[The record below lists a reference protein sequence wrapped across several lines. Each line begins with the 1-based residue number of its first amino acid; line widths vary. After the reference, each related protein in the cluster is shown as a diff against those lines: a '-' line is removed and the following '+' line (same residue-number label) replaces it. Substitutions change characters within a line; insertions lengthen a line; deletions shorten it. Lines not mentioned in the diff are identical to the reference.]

1 MTTETTAQSSA
12 PSTLA
17 ARQREAVLR
26 LVRVVGER
34 AETQARI
41 DTALAEATESAA
53 SAHVAARRKINAAA
67 DEGLAQAQ
75 HDRETAVAAL
85 TKQFDAHEAGAA
97 KSHRSARS
105 KAEAELDSAQRVAEE
120 GLRDAAWLAE
130 ATYEGGAEQPKQEL
144 ERVRG
149 IVRSEFSKLDSIE
162 VHASRLAGPRIPM
175 PQAQPSKPD
184 IEAAQEAA
192 RRAVEDALGGSDAAD
207 DSDSAPQK
215 AEPPLDALAERRE
228 SARANLDK
236 LRGPTLH
243 AFVRAGGPIFLII
256 IPAIGAGVWHLLT
269 TGMGAPLL
277 SAGIFAGVGVAVLL
291 LTLPIRALALSGTRK
306 RLVPLAAD
314 LLEARRLGH
323 LAVAM
328 AEHNKREIERAVA
341 ERRNTEVNAG
351 KKKYENRLARVKM
364 RREQILAR
372 LDRRHRVMA
381 DETRKRRAVALETAE
396 AEATEKIA
404 AIEAGRTE
412 QLAEADRAKAE
423 ALRTAEDTH
432 RTDIADLAMHW
443 RETMQQAR
451 SCLAGAGAA
460 MDRSCPAWDSDEWAD
475 WTPPLEVPEA
485 VRIGRFTA
493 DLAGLPGGL
502 PEDES
507 MMEGLPASFEPGAL
521 LDVPERASL
530 LVQSGPDGRDASLG
544 VIRNAMLRV
553 LTALPAGK
561 ARLTMMD
568 PVGLG
573 QSFAGFMRLADH
585 DERLVGARIWTEARH
600 IEQRLADLTE
610 HMETVIQ
617 KYLRNEF
624 ESIEAY
630 NEKAGEIAE
639 PYRFLVVADFPTG
652 FTEESA
658 RRLSSIIES
667 GPRCGVFVL
676 MHQDPRGK
684 MPETITQDEIDHGCH
699 LIEYE
704 PAADDHADRFVW
716 RDEAYEQ
723 LPLSLES
730 PPPDSETARLLDVV
744 GKASL
749 ESGKVEVPFRVLAPE
764 EDATWESSC
773 ADELRIPLGRAG
785 ATKLQQLTLGKGT
798 SQHVLLAGKTGSGKS
813 TLLHVMITAGAL
825 WYSPDELEFYLVDFK
840 KGVEFKAYAGN
851 GVDAGLPHARAIAV
865 ESDRE
870 FGLSVLH
877 RLDDE
882 LKRRGDLFRDL
893 GVQSI
898 GAARAA
904 LKKAG
909 RDEAMPRSLLV
920 IDEFQEFFT
929 EDDKIAQDAGLLLD
943 RLVRQ
948 GRAFG
953 MHVLLGSQTLSG
965 AYSLARSTVG
975 QMAVRIALQC
985 SETDSY
991 LILSEDNS
999 AARLLNRPGEAI
1011 YNDAN
1016 GMVEGNNPFQVCWL
1030 PDGERDKMLARVRSA
1045 MGTHDA
1051 HRFPPPIVFE
1061 GNVPA
1066 DLADN
1071 ADLAAAIADDAEPTR
1086 AAKAWVG
1093 DPVEIKPPAG
1103 ALLRRQAGA
1112 NLLVLG
1118 QQDETSRAMLASS
1131 LVGLAAQHAADPRK
1145 GPDGVKIA
1153 FLDSTPPDDP
1163 SADEIETIVRGL
1175 AEPGSLDVSFGR
1187 VRDAAGVLAEFDA
1200 ERVRREEDESASH
1213 APWYLLVLGL
1223 QRFRDL
1229 RKKDDDFSFSFS
1241 SDDDGDDDAGGSPS
1255 QHLADLLRDGPPLG
1269 LHVVA
1274 WVDTATSLSRTLDRQ
1289 GIGHFEQRAV
1299 LQMSA
1304 SDSSNLIDSPEAGK
1318 LGMNRGL
1325 LYNEELG
1332 TLEKFRPYRMPG
1344 EDLVRRVAAA
1354 LAR

>member
-12 PSTLA
+12 PSTLS

-34 AETQARI
+34 AETQSRI
-41 DTALAEATESAA
+41 DAALAEAIDAAESGHKASRRRINSDAA
-53 SAHVAARRKINAAA
+53 EAI
-67 DEGLAQAQ
+67 AQAQ
-75 HDRETAVAAL
+75 HDRETAVASL
-85 TKQFDAHEAGAA
+85 TKQFDALEAEAA
-97 KSHRSARS
+97 KGHRSART

-149 IVRSEFSKLDSIE
+149 IVRSEFAKLDSIE
-162 VHASRLAGPRIPM
+162 AHASRLAGPRVELPPM
-175 PQAQPSKPD
+175 RPTKPD

-192 RRAVEDALGGSDAAD
+192 RGGTDAAD
-207 DSDSAPQK
+207 AGGASER

-228 SARANLDK
+228 SARVNLDK

-243 AFVRAGGPIFLII
+243 AFVRAGGPIFLIVL
-256 IPAIGAGVWHLLT
+256 PAIGAGVWHLLK

-291 LTLPIRALALSGTRK
+291 LTLPIRSLALAGTRR
-306 RLVPLAAD
+306 RLAPLAAD
-314 LLEARRLGH
+314 VLEARRLGH

-328 AEHNKREIERAVA
+328 AEQNKREIERAIA

-364 RREQILAR
+364 RREQILSR

-381 DETRKRRAVALETAE
+381 DENRKRRAVALETAE
-396 AEATEKIA
+396 AEAKEKIA

-423 ALRTAEDTH
+423 AVRTAEDTH
-432 RTDIADLAMHW
+432 RTEIADLAMHW
-443 RETMQQAR
+443 RETMQRAR
-451 SCLAGAGAA
+451 ACLGEAGEA
-460 MDRSCPAWDSDEWAD
+460 MDRSCPAWGSEDWAG
-475 WTPPLEVPEA
+475 WTPPLEVPAA
-485 VRIGRFTA
+485 VRIGRFEA
-493 DLAGLPGGL
+493 DLASLPGGL
-502 PEDES
+502 PDDES
-507 MMEGLPASFEPGAL
+507 MTEGLPDSFEPGAL
-521 LDVPERASL
+521 LDAPERASL
-530 LVQSGPDGRDASLG
+530 LVRSGPDGRDASLG
-544 VIRNAMLRV
+544 VIRNAVLRV

-684 MPETITQDEIDHGCH
+684 LPETITQEEIDHGCH
-699 LIEYE
+699 LIEHE
-704 PAADDHADRFVW
+704 PASDERASRFVW

-723 LPLSLES
+723 LPLALET
-730 PPPDSETARLLDVV
+730 PPPDAETARLLDVI

-898 GAARAA
+898 GACREA

-1030 PDGERDKMLARVRSA
+1030 PDGERDKMLARVRTA
-1045 MGTHDA
+1045 VGTHDA

-1071 ADLAAAIADDAEPTR
+1071 AVLAAAIADGAEPTR

-1131 LVGLAAQHAADPRK
+1131 LVGLAAQHAAK
-1145 GPDGVKIA
+1145 PDQVRLA

-1163 SADEIETIVRGL
+1163 SADDIEAIASVL
-1175 AEPGSLDVSFGR
+1175 AEPGTLDVSFGR
-1187 VRDAAGVLAEFDA
+1187 VRDAAGLLAAFDA

-1229 RKKDDDFSFSFS
+1229 RKKEDDYSFSFS
-1241 SDDDGDDDAGGSPS
+1241 SDDEDGDDGGSPS

-1354 LAR
+1354 LGR